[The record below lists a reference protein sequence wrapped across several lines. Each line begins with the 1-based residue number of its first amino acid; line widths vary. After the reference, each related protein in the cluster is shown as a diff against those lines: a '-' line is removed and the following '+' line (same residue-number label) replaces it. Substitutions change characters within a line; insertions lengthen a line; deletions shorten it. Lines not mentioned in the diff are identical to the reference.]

1 MDMSFENQALTIER
15 LFQHKSELEN
25 KAYGVPTAI
34 DEDVT
39 RVKPKPS
46 AAPSA
51 NSPKTRSS
59 TRTPGTSKMHA
70 RAYSS
75 CKG

>member
-1 MDMSFENQALTIER
+1 MNLSCAEGHPASVMDMSFENQALTIER

-39 RVKPKPS
+39 
-46 AAPSA
+46 A
-51 NSPKTRSS
+51 
-59 TRTPGTSKMHA
+59 
-70 RAYSS
+70 
-75 CKG
+75 